1 MPLTKL
7 SRSRLPLPLALALA
21 LGGFALVTT
30 GCGKPDLGR
39 ADGAKLT
46 ARADGGGELLVE
58 GWPTISLSKDEVAG
72 RTSVE
77 LSGGKTTDVV
87 SFKLPNGQWV
97 NVAFLAG
104 QTARSP
110 VETPSPAP
118 YDVVVGTLITASK
131 TPDAV
136 VGQVRQAKGT
146 GGVAK
151 VLARAAATEGP
162 TWEKRLPTLSP
173 EDREELAKAFVAL
186 VVDPAADP
194 AVLGRAVKSA
204 DVSALTK
211 EQLVARLTPLSNEK
225 DLPRGAGAGAG
236 VLLRVLAKKSADAAR
251 IGCAAL
257 GARTWSLEEP
267 DPEKK
272 SFADA
277 ALMSIA
283 AGALSCDKV
292 DALVKED
299 PCATSYRCG
308 PNGPLL
314 PSDTSDQ
321 SEPLCDAKKLE
332 TAVDAE
338 LSRPATEV
346 AKDPHAGRTSL
357 YAYAAFVRGARPASP
372 ELDKHQARRLYA
384 ITQPKTPE
392 CEALTE
398 IGKPCHANEALLRD
412 LACRNEGKT
421 VSVGT
426 LRFQVDDE
434 KKTLSGVETAPPP

>member
-1 MPLTKL
+1 MLLTKL
-7 SRSRLPLPLALALA
+7 SRPRFSMPLALAI
-21 LGGFALVTT
+21 GGLSLVATA
-30 GCGKPDLGR
+30 CGKPDLGR

-46 ARADGGGELLVE
+46 PRADGGGELQVE

-72 RTSVE
+72 RTAVE
-77 LSGGKTTDVV
+77 LAGGKTADVV
-87 SFKLPNGQWV
+87 SFKLPNGQWA
-97 NVAFLAG
+97 NVVFLAG
-104 QTARSP
+104 QAMRSP
-110 VETPSPAP
+110 VETPNPAP
-118 YDVVVGTLITASK
+118 FDAVVGTLITASK
-131 TPDAV
+131 APDAV

-173 EDREELAKAFVAL
+173 EDREELGKAFVAL

-194 AVLGRAVKSA
+194 SVLGRAVKST
-204 DVSALTK
+204 DVSVLTK
-211 EQLVARLTPLSNEK
+211 EQLVARLTPLANEK

-236 VLLRVLAKKSADAAR
+236 VLLRVLAKKSATDAAK

-277 ALMSIA
+277 ALMSVA

-299 PCATSYRCG
+299 PCASSYRCG

-338 LSRPATEV
+338 LSRPVAEV
-346 AKDPHAGRTSL
+346 VKDPHAGRTSL
-357 YAYAAFVRGARPASP
+357 YAYAAFVRGARPALP
-372 ELDKHQARRLYA
+372 ELAQHQARRLYA
-384 ITQPKTPE
+384 ITQPKSPE
-392 CEALTE
+392 CEALAE
-398 IGKPCHANEALLRD
+398 VGKPCHANEGLLRD